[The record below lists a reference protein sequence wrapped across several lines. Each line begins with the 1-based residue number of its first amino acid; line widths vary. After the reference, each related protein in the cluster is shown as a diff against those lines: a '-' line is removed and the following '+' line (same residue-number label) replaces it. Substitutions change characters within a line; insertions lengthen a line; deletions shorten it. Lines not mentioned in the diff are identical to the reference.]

1 MINALRK
8 KFIFTS
14 VCSVVVVFSAIFLL
28 LALFSFVQMEKV
40 VDTLTDAIA
49 SNDGVFPEFEPERRS
64 GPAGLPYASP
74 ITEETRF
81 STRFFAVWLDEEE
94 RIVRVNGDAVSS
106 LSREDMESYTESVVE
121 QGRERGWIS
130 DYRYK
135 LQRTDAGA
143 IVVFVNASMNRTMTN
158 RLLVTAFLVLLGSA
172 SMILVLTVLLSGRA
186 VRPMAESYEKQKQF
200 ITDANHELKTPLTLI
215 LSNLDIVESEVGYPK
230 RGGADAPD
238 DRPAGGPVQAGR
250 VSKPDHPGGV

>member
-94 RIVRVNGDAVSS
+94 RSS
-106 LSREDMESYTESVVE
+106 V
-121 QGRERGWIS
+121 
-130 DYRYK
+130 
-135 LQRTDAGA
+135 
-143 IVVFVNASMNRTMTN
+143 
-158 RLLVTAFLVLLGSA
+158 
-172 SMILVLTVLLSGRA
+172 
-186 VRPMAESYEKQKQF
+186 
-200 ITDANHELKTPLTLI
+200 
-215 LSNLDIVESEVGYPK
+215 
-230 RGGADAPD
+230 
-238 DRPAGGPVQAGR
+238 
-250 VSKPDHPGGV
+250 